1 MNRVESLNQIISFGE
16 RREQTYSCLV
26 GGSLESVCE
35 QVVVTKQQLIEV
47 LNRYIV
53 GDICTDDLEE
63 WAMFVECRDDID
75 HSAIEDYIY
84 ALSNPSVMGEIDKD
98 KIVQMAQLLTDI

>member
-1 MNRVESLNQIISFGE
+1 MNRVESLTEIISFGA
-16 RREQTYSCLV
+16 RREQAYSCLV
-26 GGSLESVCE
+26 GGSFESVCE
-35 QVVVTKQQLIEV
+35 QIVVTKQHLAEV
-47 LNRYIV
+47 LNRYII

-84 ALSNPSVMGEIDKD
+84 ALSNPTLMGDIDKD
-98 KIVQMAQLLTDI
+98 KVVQMVQLLTDI

>member
-16 RREQTYSCLV
+16 RREQAYSCLV

-35 QVVVTKQQLIEV
+35 QVVVTKQQLAEV
-47 LNRYIV
+47 LNKYIV

-75 HSAIEDYIY
+75 HATIEDYIY

-98 KIVQMAQLLTDI
+98 KIVQMAQLLTDV